1 MLIVGLGNPGAE
13 YEGTRHNIGFAVVAE
28 LAARSGGAQFRRRF
42 HGEFVEAPLA
52 NKSVGLLRP
61 LTFMN
66 DSGRSVQ
73 AAAAFYEYEPGDV
86 LVIHDELDLPFADLK
101 LKLGGGDGG
110 HRGLRSVAAALGPDY
125 ARLRVGIGRPP
136 LGFGGT
142 PADFVLRAFASS
154 EQAAVSTLVGK
165 AADAA
170 ELVVGG
176 GIAAA
181 MNQINRR

>member
-1 MLIVGLGNPGAE
+1 M
-13 YEGTRHNIGFAVVAE
+13 
-28 LAARSGGAQFRRRF
+28 
-42 HGEFVEAPLA
+42 
-52 NKSVGLLRP
+52 
-61 LTFMN
+61 
-66 DSGRSVQ
+66 
-73 AAAAFYEYEPGDV
+73 

-136 LGFGGT
+136 PGFGGT

>member
-1 MLIVGLGNPGAE
+1 MLIVGLGNPGAD

-42 HGEFVEAPLA
+42 HGEFAETSLA

-73 AAAAFYEYEPGDV
+73 AATAFYKYEPGEV

-136 LGFGGT
+136 PGFGGT
-142 PADFVLRAFASS
+142 PADLVLRAFASS